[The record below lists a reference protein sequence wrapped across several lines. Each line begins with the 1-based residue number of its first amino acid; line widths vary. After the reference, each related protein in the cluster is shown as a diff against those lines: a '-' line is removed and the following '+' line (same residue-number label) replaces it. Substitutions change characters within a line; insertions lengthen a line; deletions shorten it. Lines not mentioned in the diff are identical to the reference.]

1 MKSFDFKFVELVSAI
16 NIEIKNPRSR
26 ERIKGL
32 FASMISVKSGEIG
45 TEKGAEKEKSLA
57 LVQQTF

>member
-1 MKSFDFKFVELVSAI
+1 MGDFGYKFVELVSKI
-16 NIEIKNPRSR
+16 NSEIKNPRSR

-32 FASMISVKSGEIG
+32 FASMISVKSGEVG
-45 TEKGAEKEKSLA
+45 TEKGAEKEKSLT